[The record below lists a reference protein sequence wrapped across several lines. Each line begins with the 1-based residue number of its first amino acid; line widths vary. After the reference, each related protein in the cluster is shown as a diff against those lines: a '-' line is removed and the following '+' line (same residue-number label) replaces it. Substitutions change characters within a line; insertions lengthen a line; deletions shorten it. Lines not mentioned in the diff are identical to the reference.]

1 MTIYGVSMDLWYLV
15 QINYI
20 FTEPRNDLIEKL
32 ELGEFDA
39 VLNNECFAKELDMI
53 SAFSDLNNCWK
64 ILAEKFAESLTVEEH
79 VQRCFLNFFIQ
90 LLFTW

>member
-1 MTIYGVSMDLWYLV
+1 MIK
-15 QINYI
+15 
-20 FTEPRNDLIEKL
+20 KL

-39 VLNNECFAKELDMI
+39 VLNNECFGKLDMI

-79 VQRCFLNFFIQ
+79 VQRYFLTFFTQ